1 MAWLIDEP
9 LLNDSLA
16 TSQTKLKANFS
27 AIETA
32 LGSSTLINGIV
43 KAQGDLFYAS
53 DAQTIAKLA
62 KLSTAFRY
70 LTNDAASNNPSWGQ
84 VNLSAG
90 VTGILPIAN
99 GGTAT
104 NATTFCNLASNV
116 VGNLPV
122 ANLNSGTSASATTF
136 WRGDA
141 TWAAPAG
148 DMQYTDT
155 RFKVG
160 SFSRDT
166 SLASGTQEITGL
178 GFSPKLVNF
187 FASYNGAVG
196 ASWGFDDIS
205 GTVAIS
211 DNHGNAANTF
221 AFDGTNSIYSV
232 KTGTDYT
239 TGKITTRGTDGFTIT
254 WTKTGSPTGSLNIF
268 YVAYR

>member
-1 MAWLIDEP
+1 MAWLVDEP

-43 KAQGDLFYAS
+43 KTQGDLFYAS

-90 VTGILPIAN
+90 VTG
-99 GGTAT
+99 
-104 NATTFCNLASNV
+104 
-116 VGNLPV
+116 NLPV

-141 TWAAPAG
+141 TWAAC
-148 DMQYTDT
+148 MQYADT

-160 SFSRDT
+160 SFTRDT
-166 SLASGTQEITGL
+166 TLSTGTQSITGV
-178 GFSPKLVNF
+178 GFQPKAAIF
-187 FASYNGAVG
+187 FSRQTATEV
-196 ASWGFDDIS
+196 SWGFDDA
-205 GTVAIS
+205 TTAIS
-211 DNHGNAANTF
+211 ILATTTAGNYSESGAS
-221 AFDGTNSIYSV
+221 SIYDLEASA
-232 KTGTDYT
+232 DYV
-239 TGKITTRGTDGFTIT
+239 GKVNSFDADGFTVG
-254 WTKTGSPTGSLNIF
+254 WTKTSSPTGTLTV
-268 YVAYR
+268 YYLALR